1 LDPDLSR
8 LFKALIHKKNPE
20 NNASENN
27 LSDALELSSENMRDN
42 REILKGIIHF
52 REKTVSQIMTSRI
65 DIFALDIRSGFPEI
79 IEGVIHSG
87 YSRIPIFAETVD
99 TIKGILYAKD
109 LLTYFND
116 TENFR
121 WKNVLRPAY
130 FVPET
135 KKIAD
140 LMSEFRTG
148 KIHLAT
154 VVDEFGGTSGIVT
167 MEDILEEI
175 VGEISDEYDQREDF
189 KYKKLAD
196 GSYIFEGKTLLTDF
210 FKITAINPKIF
221 RKLTDDVET
230 LAGLVLEIKGTF
242 PEKREIVEFDG
253 YTFQA
258 LEISQRRISK
268 IKFLIKQDKL
278 AGENIS

>member
-1 LDPDLSR
+1 
-8 LFKALIHKKNPE
+8 
-20 NNASENN
+20 
-27 LSDALELSSENMRDN
+27 LSDVLELTSEEIRND
-42 REILKGIIHF
+42 REMLKGIIQFHD
-52 REKTVSQIMTSRI
+52 KTVSQIMTSRI
-65 DIFALDIRSGFPEI
+65 DFFAMDIESDFKDV
-79 IEGVIHSG
+79 IEGVIRSG
-87 YSRIPIFAETVD
+87 YSRIPIYSDTYD

-116 TENFR
+116 PEHFR
-121 WKNVLRPAY
+121 WENVIRPAF

-148 KIHLAT
+148 KIHLAV

-175 VGEISDEYDQREDF
+175 VGEISDEYDQQKDF
-189 KYKKLAD
+189 RYKKLVD
-196 GSYIFEGKTLLTDF
+196 GSYIFEGKTSLTDF
-210 FKITAINPKIF
+210 FKITGIPPKVF
-221 RKLTDDVET
+221 KKLTEDVET

-242 PEKREIVEFDG
+242 PEKREIVEFDR
-253 YTFQA
+253 YAFQA

-268 IKFLIKQDKL
+268 IKFLIKPESPQ
-278 AGENIS
+278 